1 MAINR
6 GGRWWTGT
14 GPLDL
19 DEYLV
24 AFSADGYPVTQVR
37 HASCSCGAEEFTVRV
52 DDAEGCAERT
62 CVACG
67 KATLLLDSD
76 ETKDDAELE
85 EAACPCG
92 NETFNVA
99 VGFALY
105 DGGND
110 IRWVYL
116 GLRCTDDG
124 VLGAYTDWKI
134 DYTPSS
140 HLYER
145 V

>member
-6 GGRWWTGT
+6 AGRWWTGT
-14 GPLDL
+14 APLDL

-24 AFSADGYPVTQVR
+24 AFSADGHPVTQVR
-37 HASCSCGAEEFTVRV
+37 HAACSCGAEEFTVRV
-52 DDAEGCAERT
+52 DDDEGCAERT

-67 KATLLLDSD
+67 RSTLLLDSG

-85 EAACPCG
+85 GAACPCG

-99 VGFALY
+99 VGFAGY
-105 DGGND
+105 EGSND
-110 IRWVYL
+110 VRWVYL

-124 VLGAYTDWKI
+124 VLGVYTDWKI